1 MEKNLVVVFEKD
13 IAEPFLLKPVGNHVL
28 LLSPGLELS
37 RLRVDAINW
46 DNDDRESKHNYESE
60 FCYLCMTGETISA
73 NRMFGML
80 MKSQDVGNEETVHNI
95 VETLDQWGVHCPYE
109 AVNIK
114 IDLSMIE
121 INGMRNYKYSGDG
134 FCSDSYTSSIYVA
147 EALGW
152 ALKNVLNSGIFPEF
166 NVEVKTNGLS
176 EAGHELAVMM
186 LDKIVGNE
194 ADIHVTFKKEED

>member
-1 MEKNLVVVFEKD
+1 MEKNLVVVYEKD

-46 DNDDRESKHNYESE
+46 DNEDRESLTYESE

-73 NRMFGML
+73 NRMFGLL
-80 MKSQDVGNEETVHNI
+80 MKSQAVGDEEAVHNI

-114 IDLSMIE
+114 MDLSVVE
-121 INGMRNYKYSGDG
+121 FNGKCDYKYSGDG
-134 FCSDSYTSSIYVA
+134 FCSYGYTSSIYAA

-152 ALKNVLNSGIFPEF
+152 ALKNVLSSGIFPEF
-166 NVEVKTNGLS
+166 NIEVKTNNLTETGR
-176 EAGHELAVMM
+176 ELAVKM
-186 LDKIVGNE
+186 LNKIVGDE
-194 ADIHVTFKKEED
+194 VDIHVTIKTEED